1 MRTGPGDWFALGH
14 VEAVR
19 AALGAAPGSDEAL
32 EVGVA
37 SAGGRDDV
45 AARVGRVVALAL
57 LEVPEGSADVD
68 VRSARGADAAKDT
81 TQDGARGAGVA
92 EITLAAPEDYELG
105 RLVTRLEVAAH
116 SEGLRAIVTARG
128 PLSVTLT
135 LSEHEPAVTS
145 HAPRQS

>member
-1 MRTGPGDWFALGH
+1 
-14 VEAVR
+14 VR

-57 LEVPEGSADVD
+57 LEVPDGSADVE
-68 VRSARGADAAKDT
+68 VAGDAAEVT
-81 TQDGARGAGVA
+81 AGA
-92 EITLAAPEDYELG
+92 TDDYELG

-116 SEGLRAIVTARG
+116 SEALRATVTARG
-128 PLSVTLT
+128 SLSVTLT
-135 LSEHEPAVTS
+135 LAG
-145 HAPRQS
+145 